1 MKIVEWNINL
11 RTQKATKYKN
21 SIEADELMIPKFV
34 SDVLNDID
42 SDIIVLTEFVQC
54 NNWKEFVG
62 NLKSYNVYTN
72 CDNEKKGVLVA
83 IKKEIEIIEVIKD
96 LNISDNNNCIPH
108 FLQVTVKYMNKEIS
122 IIGTRIKVLKGDKT
136 DFRQRKE
143 QFDCLKEHICTI
155 SNASI
160 IVTGDFNNARI
171 LKDYTG
177 KNQET
182 YNYEKIKKWFEDI
195 GLTLIEIEGF
205 SHMGYLKEDHIILSH
220 DMDATCEYS
229 DSFISEKYLGKEI
242 YYNIYFKGDYY
253 KKNDISLPIG
263 YPDHN
268 LLKAIITFKL

>member
-21 SIEADELMIPKFV
+21 SIEEDDLIIPKFV
-34 SDVLNDID
+34 SHVLNDID
-42 SDIIVLTEFVQC
+42 SDIIVLTEFIQC
-54 NNWKEFVG
+54 KNWKEFVG
-62 NLKSYNVYTN
+62 DLKSYNVFTN

-96 LNISDNNNCIPH
+96 LNISENNSIPH

-136 DFRQRKE
+136 DFKQRKE

-155 SNASI
+155 SNGSI
-160 IVTGDFNNARI
+160 VVTGDFNNARI

-195 GLTLIEIEGF
+195 GLRLIEIEGF
-205 SHMGYLKEDHIILSH
+205 SHMGYLKEDHIILSQ

-229 DSFISEKYLGKEI
+229 DSFINEEYLGKEI

-253 KKNDISLPIG
+253 NKKDSSLPIG

-268 LLKAIITFKL
+268 LLKATITFKS